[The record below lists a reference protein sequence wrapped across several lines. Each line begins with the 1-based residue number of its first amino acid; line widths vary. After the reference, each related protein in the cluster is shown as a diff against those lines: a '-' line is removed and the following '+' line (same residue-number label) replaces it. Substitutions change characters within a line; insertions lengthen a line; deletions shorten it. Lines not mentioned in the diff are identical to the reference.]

1 MVALWITIGLII
13 STVCVSVLGAAF
25 SVIGIG
31 ALFSGAIL
39 AVWAMASSLELSKF
53 VLAAYVHQRWPYL
66 NVIYRSYLVFAIV
79 VLSMITSMGIFG
91 FLSDAYQ
98 SASTAIETET
108 IKLEAEKAK
117 KQGYL
122 NEIARINKSIDEIP
136 ATRITKK
143 MKARQEAEPAI
154 ALLNK
159 QSEDIDKLI
168 TDGTL
173 RMVEIKKKV
182 GPLMY
187 ISRAFKMDI
196 DDVVKYLILVFVS
209 VFDPLAICLVIA
221 MSQAIESRRNPQV
234 TTAKNSQPQPQ
245 PQQQQVQPAASPE
258 TTAETSQTP
267 AQHHTPDADEAILM
281 RFVDEK
287 KDKNVV

>member
-31 ALFSGAIL
+31 ALFSGALL

-53 VLAAYVHQRWPYL
+53 VLAAYVHQRWSQL

-79 VLSMITSMGIFG
+79 VLSLITSMGIFG

-117 KQGYL
+117 KLNYL
-122 NEIARINKSIDEIP
+122 NEIARINKALDEIP

-143 MKARQEAEPAI
+143 MKAREEAEPAI

-159 QSEDIDKLI
+159 QSDEIDKLI
-168 TDGTL
+168 TDGNL
-173 RMVEIKKKV
+173 RMIEIKKKV
-182 GPLMY
+182 GPLIY

-196 DDVVKYLILVFVS
+196 DDVVKYLIFVFVT

-221 MSQAIESRRNPQV
+221 MSQALESRRNRQTLTTQSTTVSSPQ
-234 TTAKNSQPQPQ
+234 TTA
-245 PQQQQVQPAASPE
+245 AAPE
-258 TTAETSQTP
+258 AP
-267 AQHHTPDADEAILM
+267 VQHHAPDEDEAILM